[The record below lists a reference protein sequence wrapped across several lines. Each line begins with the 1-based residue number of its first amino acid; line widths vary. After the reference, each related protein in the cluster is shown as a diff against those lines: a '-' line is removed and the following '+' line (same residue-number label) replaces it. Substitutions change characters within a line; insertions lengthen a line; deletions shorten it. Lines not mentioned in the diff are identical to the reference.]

1 MYQVLARRFRPQ
13 TLADLVGQEAV
24 ARTLRN
30 AVAAGRT
37 AHAYLFT
44 GVRGTGK
51 TTVARILAKCLNCEA
66 GPTPEPCLAC
76 VPCREIADGRALDV
90 LELDAASRTGVD
102 DIRELQEFVAFAPAR
117 DRYKVLIIDEVHML
131 SKSAFNALLKTLEEP
146 PARVVFILAT
156 TELHKV
162 LPTILSRCQLFEFR
176 RVPPRDVAGHL
187 RRIADGEGF
196 TISDRALDRIAR
208 AGEGSVRDSL
218 SILERVL
225 AFCGNEVRDEEAMQ
239 VLGAFGVETMR
250 DLVLALAERDPAR
263 ALLTLDGVVAEGRD
277 LVHFWTEILSIVRDL
292 ALLRACPDRW
302 DLLARTREEGDM
314 LAQAASG
321 LTAQDLTRIFHL
333 LSEIE
338 PGLKA
343 SSQPRFV
350 FESALLRIATLGT
363 LRPIEE
369 VLAEIRGGVLPRPAV
384 PEARPASLSKA
395 PPRPAPPASPAD
407 WVEAWKA
414 EVHDRKPMLHAAL
427 SQAASV
433 SVEGDVVRVVF
444 STPNADAVASVL
456 RSAKAQ
462 EFLKAS
468 AERLAGRPVAVA
480 IEEAEANPAADG
492 NEPAAS
498 PALPSGGRRTPGSRG
513 GELAERVR
521 KEPGVKRLLDEFG
534 AQIVEVRPLPSGE
547 EPAVPVEGEGEAE
560 ETA

>member
-13 TLADLVGQEAV
+13 TLADLIGQEAV

-51 TTVARILAKCLNCEA
+51 TTVARILAKCLNCEN

-102 DIRELQEFVAFAPAR
+102 DIRELQEFVAYAPAR

-146 PARVVFILAT
+146 PARVVFVLAT

-176 RVPPRDVAGHL
+176 RVPPRDVAAHL
-187 RRIADGEGF
+187 RRIADEEGF
-196 TISDRALDRIAR
+196 TITDRALDRIAR

-225 AFCGNEVRDEEAMQ
+225 AFCGNDVRDEEAMQ

-263 ALLTLDGVVAEGRD
+263 ALLALDAVVAEGRD

-302 DLLARTREEGDM
+302 DLLSRTREEAESLVG
-314 LAQAASG
+314 AAAG
-321 LTAQDLTRIFHL
+321 PTAQDLTRIFHL

-343 SSQPRFV
+343 SAQPRFV
-350 FESALLRIATLGT
+350 FESALLRIATLGA

-369 VLAEIRGGVLPRPAV
+369 VLAEIRGGAPARPVPTAATPAV
-384 PEARPASLSKA
+384 P
-395 PPRPAPPASPAD
+395 SPATPRAAPRNSPDD
-407 WVEAWKA
+407 WVEAWKDQLR
-414 EVHDRKPMLHAAL
+414 DRKPMLHAAL

-433 SVEGDVVRVVF
+433 AIDGDVLRVVF
-444 STPNADAVASVL
+444 PTGNADAVASVL
-456 RSAKAQ
+456 KSAKAQ
-462 EFLKAS
+462 EFLSAS
-468 AERLAGRPVAVA
+468 AASLAGRPVTLS
-480 IEEAEANPAADG
+480 IEETEGPPVEEKKTAPTRTG
-492 NEPAAS
+492 R
-498 PALPSGGRRTPGSRG
+498 SGGPRHPGTRG
-513 GELAERVR
+513 GELAEQVR

-547 EPAVPVEGEGEAE
+547 EQAAPVDGDGESE